1 MGCDFFYDG
10 SVPDVETQG
19 KIIEFVRSHFPN
31 VDLCI
36 HPDPDTKYR
45 TRFGP
50 AFDDSKALY
59 PFDFYGVIPF
69 VSTGILEHG
78 QFIFD
83 RSAGGC
89 LVRILK
95 LPDSFD
101 VPPSEVIS
109 GTEDGEVV
117 IMEGGYNREL
127 GGDGFALLL
136 NIVKLR
142 WWPELEMGDDY
153 NICTTVG
160 NMIWQYGLARKM
172 TNEHIDFE
180 TCMDLLVR
188 EHERRHPHISAT
200 SGQSKPHLRIIDP
213 AAMHRQIGDLELSVR
228 THNCLAAMHIDTIG
242 ELLHYS
248 EKDLLAFKN
257 FGRKNLAELEDLLRD
272 FGFYLKNE

>member
-1 MGCDFFYDG
+1 M
-10 SVPDVETQG
+10 ETQG